1 LNNWAANNI
10 KGVNLSFGVDQ
21 YDETRNGQTST
32 TTSYSYQVSKSLFNN
47 RFKINVGGNYST
59 DASADENFSENLIND
74 ISFEYMLRQ
83 TNNLSMYV
91 SLFRR
96 NDYESI
102 LEGEVTE
109 TGVGFVMRRRLSN
122 LRSLFRF
129 GRRRA
134 PIGQALTPEEVS
146 REEQAQKEE
155 QMQKEEKE
163 KEEEQNQQ
171 PDSITTITAT
181 PLKDDEKN

>member
-1 LNNWAANNI
+1 
-10 KGVNLSFGVDQ
+10 
-21 YDETRNGQTST
+21 
-32 TTSYSYQVSKSLFNN
+32 
-47 RFKINVGGNYST
+47 T

-129 GRRRA
+129 KRRRA
-134 PIGQALTPEEVS
+134 PIGQALTPDEAH
-146 REEQAQKEE
+146 R
-155 QMQKEEKE
+155 
-163 KEEEQNQQ
+163 EEEQQQKEREQQQNEQ
-171 PDSITTITAT
+171 PDTITPNPAT
-181 PLKDDEKN
+181 SQNNDEKN